1 MRNLRILCKLKGGKK
16 IPAIF
21 TFINIKNMVY
31 FIKIYVNKKLFIG
44 EVYGE
49 NKWQNNIQ
57 WYRYGDIK
65 NFI

>member
-1 MRNLRILCKLKGGKK
+1 MRKLRILCKLKGGKK

-49 NKWQNNIQ
+49 NKW
-57 WYRYGDIK
+57 
-65 NFI
+65 